1 MPIINSQ
8 LSHSLPCLHFFS
20 LQLWSSV
27 LSTLHLFSSL
37 CVPPSLPNLGV
48 TYWPHACFALLFF
61 FHCSLCGV
69 LFPLILNNVRVFEPA
84 APCRLMW
91 AYFPKGSMFII
102 LNTDY
107 ATLSFS
113 FLSLSVCHLCVL
125 FFVLVCL
132 AGRGTCS
139 HTPAVCR
146 VAGPR
151 RTGRPFRLPAV
162 HQLGQGEEER

>member
-1 MPIINSQ
+1 M
-8 LSHSLPCLHFFS
+8 
-20 LQLWSSV
+20 

-125 FFVLVCL
+125 FFCTRVFSWERNVQSHTCSMSRGRTTAYRTTLQTSCCSS
-132 AGRGTCS
+132 ARSGRGGKVKS
-139 HTPAVCR
+139 H
-146 VAGPR
+146 
-151 RTGRPFRLPAV
+151 
-162 HQLGQGEEER
+162 